1 VSKLASPSGFPKA
14 HLSLTRVGQATARR
28 QALHV
33 IRLCEPRTELRCPP
47 KGSVPL
53 AGSLP
58 SLSTSPCGSV
68 DFRQVLRELRGL
80 LCQSSRGEVGRFM
93 KSDTFTH
100 STRHLSTKFFSS
112 RSIINEKH
120 ASFPQRLEARES
132 P

>member
-33 IRLCEPRTELRCPP
+33 IRLYEPRTELRCSL

-58 SLSTSPCGSV
+58 SRPTSPFGSV
-68 DFRQVLRELRGL
+68 DCDRCYVNYEGYCARDFTCTSAEFRNPKL
-80 LCQSSRGEVGRFM
+80 LPILCATYPLHSSPR
-93 KSDTFTH
+93 
-100 STRHLSTKFFSS
+100 
-112 RSIINEKH
+112 
-120 ASFPQRLEARES
+120 AR
-132 P
+132 